1 MSEHNE
7 PLHELPMHPFIR
19 RPPTIV
25 GQVPLSAYG
34 SRSAAEMV
42 AAVNALHRSVEM
54 ADEDCDGVADDVQIN
69 EAIGSLPA

>member
-7 PLHELPMHPFIR
+7 PLRELPMRPFVGQ
-19 RPPTIV
+19 PSTVV
-25 GQVPLSAYG
+25 GQVPLSEYG

-42 AAVNALHRSVEM
+42 AAVNALHRAVEM
-54 ADEDCDGVADDVQIN
+54 ADENCDGVADDVQIS